1 MSGMIQ
7 GTRVAMMVGVISM
20 SIAVVIGILL
30 GSLAGYYGDTKLK
43 MSRIR
48 IYMNIL
54 FFALGIFYAFMV
66 RSYVLSDAFSTKCW
80 CILCAAGNKFIRA
93 FCFHDISQ
101 LIGSTIKEN
110 SIPGNTGEHSYGYP
124 YFAFD

>member
-48 IYMNIL
+48 IYMNLL

-66 RSYVLSDAFSTKCW
+66 RSYVLSDAFQQVLVHSLFSCS
-80 CILCAAGNKFIRA
+80 LVYS
-93 FCFHDISQ
+93 CFLFS
-101 LIGSTIKEN
+101 
-110 SIPGNTGEHSYGYP
+110 
-124 YFAFD
+124 